1 MKKSVFAV
9 FILTWCACFAAGQS
23 DDLFRR
29 ALSERNENRW
39 HEISDRFGKQ
49 EVEAWDRMYSSW
61 VWQQIEARI
70 ALPDIQRFSDQLS
83 EQAQRLTYGAGA
95 QNNMAE
101 NLASWRNYGQGMLQS
116 LYKGWEEAA
125 DIVFEQ
131 LASSLPESGQ
141 DQIADY
147 FTDYKAKVHKEL
159 ETLFLAGER
168 RFLASQLRT
177 EDSSSNDEK
186 TGKKKIEQLFDDIS
200 SASDTS
206 MQSLQEAWSSTFD
219 SGMNQWNTYSNQ
231 TLASKIDWSRLTSFS
246 NLEGASDLN
255 NAMAEFAENRALWF
269 SELQSVIQAGKTALD
284 GRASSFFNVMEET
297 LEQARVAFDQNA
309 QLLQNRLDAVFAQFS
324 TVKGIKEQASSNRQS
339 CLNEKAKLESYKS
352 ELQTSI
358 SSCNSS
364 ISNLNNL
371 IRKNNEQIEY
381 CKKMKL
387 FAGPSGDENEH
398 DYNAT
403 IEYYNNQIAALQA
416 EIWSWETE
424 KTRLSN
430 QINTLNALISQQ
442 NDKITAYNQQAAF
455 WADAVSRCNT
465 REAEIRQ
472 SMAGIEDE
480 IRGAGWP
487 DSADIQLYQLKAEME
502 TLAQN
507 AEIARRVYEFALDV
521 SSGNA
526 VREEIYDAYAEAE
539 RAMAES
545 DAAYKES
552 VVSLKELA
560 DKMNEGENL
569 DQETYLVLSNE
580 YNRKAAESKE
590 LYEQYAEA
598 VLNFKVQDRKRE
610 YLLSP
615 RGTPEEALDVLNEA
629 EKALAEAT
637 EKYENALSLAKQ
649 DELDQMTGEDSNIVQ
664 ASLYLNKVSEVVQAE
679 SDDFYAK
686 AELADYN
693 ANLRLSDRLFNDGS
707 NIAVEFVQKMNN
719 SLLREFS
726 LAYYWRS
733 LHNSGFKT
741 IDVAIYSD
749 QNFQKLKS
757 YGYAFSHPED
767 YTSSQA
773 QAAYNEIARDP
784 EKLRLYTYFEN
795 SINNGSAQF
804 DISFIGKDVSDVAHD
819 YLWDVSVEKEDNYE
833 KNHSVYNFFTRK
845 SKKMRSMRKAMAD
858 IDGDKERS
866 EIMENISYVKGELEA
881 KAKYDAAGEVLLDKD
896 ATYSFEEF
904 MAKCRECTGLVLDND
919 SELEALFNQLGAD
932 DKKGFLSI
940 LSNLSSLISGRNISI
955 SFGQLNGLD
964 DYDSSSNRLMIM
976 NLTGIELVDKYQK
989 MAEYSVRKMAT
1000 DLGITYKELADDAE
1014 SWGIMME
1021 NLLAL
1026 AEDKWELAL
1035 EELKTGMKSN
1045 IQIETFKA
1053 ASSRDNLIEDVLQHS
1068 TYLVALQMSSSVD
1081 DLENQMLAHIN
1092 KANQTADKRI
1102 TDLLEGKGY
1111 VRHGSNFKRRVIIGE
1126 SMLGGIEHENQSIE
1140 GYRWFCAP
1148 VFDLGVNLSPSYIEG
1163 LDLVHLAVLV
1173 EQAETA
1179 IDRYTKVVFG
1189 KSDSLDAA
1197 SWSGF
1202 DQDMLAYLRQAEE
1215 GFRSSAQYSDYSDL
1229 KGLFAMHIGYVPIM
1243 SSSDPEQVVK
1253 KGYGEYGRIF
1263 ELFYKNE
1270 GRLGRGLAAIDVP
1283 FYMQKLWDEDS
1294 DNDGKAD
1301 TMLFS
1306 LPSIREGGQIVCNI
1320 FSSINP
1326 ALGMMVTAFDSTTFA
1341 GLDMVFAGK
1350 SLEDAAKDVNKRM
1363 ALAASSW
1370 GTSSLAQAAQPA
1382 QSAATGT
1389 RLVQAA
1395 AVSAGKG
1402 YADQIAAS
1410 AVDGTSIDKALEPDA
1425 KGTLGSL
1432 VRNWI
1437 SGRLSGFLGED
1448 RLAAQQVASFAG
1460 VLTDAGY
1467 DLVTTGKAK
1476 FNVLKINDHIGILEM
1491 NVGGE
1496 GPIFEVGTGGY
1507 DISKNTVESA
1517 IASAYILKEDNRIRH
1532 SSDFSK
1538 ENKIAMRA
1546 LFSEGKIQDQVS
1558 HLYNLLLGDGATVEY
1573 GDLDDALA
1581 YTSSDDQGLRNII
1594 LNLIPSNSIS
1604 DQLKTAVIL
1613 AHEAYRNGKD
1623 DGIMQIFE
1631 TADAVL
1637 GHAKMAYDIIS
1648 SGFNYPDITLIKNEV
1663 ESLIGGNITDLIVNA
1678 LFNYAS
1684 GGDWWRLVGDGK
1696 VEWDGHM
1703 NLYQENG
1710 NLLYSYQLLKEALQS
1725 GVESISGVPQERLN
1739 EIVWKNTLMETVGTR
1754 ADGSYTSKTAE
1765 ALLSDGYM
1773 SYSEAVD
1780 SLSGILGKIF
1790 SVPDVFQHYSARI
1803 VANNTTLFEK
1813 YFADSDVLKKWSDR
1827 SQPVQYLNGVKATL
1841 LPDSKSIFHMVPEDK
1856 ATYKWVFDDGR
1867 ELVIGERQDG
1877 TRYVQTD
1884 DRYLGTYNM
1893 ANPDNPAEHAVKDV
1907 FPYALLGNTP
1917 DDSSIANF
1925 LFSL

>member
-1 MKKSVFAV
+1 
-9 FILTWCACFAAGQS
+9 
-23 DDLFRR
+23 
-29 ALSERNENRW
+29 
-39 HEISDRFGKQ
+39 
-49 EVEAWDRMYSSW
+49 
-61 VWQQIEARI
+61 
-70 ALPDIQRFSDQLS
+70 
-83 EQAQRLTYGAGA
+83 
-95 QNNMAE
+95 
-101 NLASWRNYGQGMLQS
+101 
-116 LYKGWEEAA
+116 
-125 DIVFEQ
+125 
-131 LASSLPESGQ
+131 
-141 DQIADY
+141 
-147 FTDYKAKVHKEL
+147 
-159 ETLFLAGER
+159 
-168 RFLASQLRT
+168 
-177 EDSSSNDEK
+177 
-186 TGKKKIEQLFDDIS
+186 
-200 SASDTS
+200 
-206 MQSLQEAWSSTFD
+206 
-219 SGMNQWNTYSNQ
+219 
-231 TLASKIDWSRLTSFS
+231 
-246 NLEGASDLN
+246 
-255 NAMAEFAENRALWF
+255 
-269 SELQSVIQAGKTALD
+269 
-284 GRASSFFNVMEET
+284 
-297 LEQARVAFDQNA
+297 
-309 QLLQNRLDAVFAQFS
+309 
-324 TVKGIKEQASSNRQS
+324 
-339 CLNEKAKLESYKS
+339 
-352 ELQTSI
+352 
-358 SSCNSS
+358 
-364 ISNLNNL
+364 
-371 IRKNNEQIEY
+371 
-381 CKKMKL
+381 
-387 FAGPSGDENEH
+387 
-398 DYNAT
+398 
-403 IEYYNNQIAALQA
+403 
-416 EIWSWETE
+416 
-424 KTRLSN
+424 
-430 QINTLNALISQQ
+430 
-442 NDKITAYNQQAAF
+442 
-455 WADAVSRCNT
+455 
-465 REAEIRQ
+465 
-472 SMAGIEDE
+472 
-480 IRGAGWP
+480 
-487 DSADIQLYQLKAEME
+487 
-502 TLAQN
+502 
-507 AEIARRVYEFALDV
+507 
-521 SSGNA
+521 
-526 VREEIYDAYAEAE
+526 
-539 RAMAES
+539 
-545 DAAYKES
+545 
-552 VVSLKELA
+552 
-560 DKMNEGENL
+560 
-569 DQETYLVLSNE
+569 
-580 YNRKAAESKE
+580 
-590 LYEQYAEA
+590 
-598 VLNFKVQDRKRE
+598 FKVQDRKRE

-679 SDDFYAK
+679 SDDLYAK

-693 ANLRLSDRLFNDGS
+693 AHLRLSDRLFNDGS

-919 SELEALFNQLGAD
+919 SELEALFNQMGAD

-955 SFGQLNGLD
+955 SFGQLSGLD

-1014 SWGIMME
+1014 SWGTMME

-1243 SSSDPEQVVK
+1243 SSSDPEQVIK

-1294 DNDGKAD
+1294 DNDGKTD

-1326 ALGMMVTAFDSTTFA
+1326 ALGMMVTAFD
-1341 GLDMVFAGK
+1341 
-1350 SLEDAAKDVNKRM
+1350 
-1363 ALAASSW
+1363 
-1370 GTSSLAQAAQPA
+1370 
-1382 QSAATGT
+1382 
-1389 RLVQAA
+1389 
-1395 AVSAGKG
+1395 
-1402 YADQIAAS
+1402 
-1410 AVDGTSIDKALEPDA
+1410 
-1425 KGTLGSL
+1425 
-1432 VRNWI
+1432 
-1437 SGRLSGFLGED
+1437 
-1448 RLAAQQVASFAG
+1448 
-1460 VLTDAGY
+1460 
-1467 DLVTTGKAK
+1467 
-1476 FNVLKINDHIGILEM
+1476 
-1491 NVGGE
+1491 
-1496 GPIFEVGTGGY
+1496 
-1507 DISKNTVESA
+1507 
-1517 IASAYILKEDNRIRH
+1517 
-1532 SSDFSK
+1532 
-1538 ENKIAMRA
+1538 
-1546 LFSEGKIQDQVS
+1546 
-1558 HLYNLLLGDGATVEY
+1558 
-1573 GDLDDALA
+1573 
-1581 YTSSDDQGLRNII
+1581 
-1594 LNLIPSNSIS
+1594 
-1604 DQLKTAVIL
+1604 
-1613 AHEAYRNGKD
+1613 
-1623 DGIMQIFE
+1623 
-1631 TADAVL
+1631 
-1637 GHAKMAYDIIS
+1637 
-1648 SGFNYPDITLIKNEV
+1648 
-1663 ESLIGGNITDLIVNA
+1663 
-1678 LFNYAS
+1678 
-1684 GGDWWRLVGDGK
+1684 
-1696 VEWDGHM
+1696 
-1703 NLYQENG
+1703 
-1710 NLLYSYQLLKEALQS
+1710 
-1725 GVESISGVPQERLN
+1725 
-1739 EIVWKNTLMETVGTR
+1739 
-1754 ADGSYTSKTAE
+1754 
-1765 ALLSDGYM
+1765 
-1773 SYSEAVD
+1773 
-1780 SLSGILGKIF
+1780 
-1790 SVPDVFQHYSARI
+1790 
-1803 VANNTTLFEK
+1803 
-1813 YFADSDVLKKWSDR
+1813 
-1827 SQPVQYLNGVKATL
+1827 
-1841 LPDSKSIFHMVPEDK
+1841 
-1856 ATYKWVFDDGR
+1856 
-1867 ELVIGERQDG
+1867 
-1877 TRYVQTD
+1877 
-1884 DRYLGTYNM
+1884 
-1893 ANPDNPAEHAVKDV
+1893 
-1907 FPYALLGNTP
+1907 
-1917 DDSSIANF
+1917 
-1925 LFSL
+1925 